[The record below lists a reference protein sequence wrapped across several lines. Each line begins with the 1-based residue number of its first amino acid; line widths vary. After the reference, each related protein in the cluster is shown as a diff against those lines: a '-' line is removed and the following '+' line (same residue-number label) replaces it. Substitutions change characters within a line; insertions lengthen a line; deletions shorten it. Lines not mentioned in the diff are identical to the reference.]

1 MLFVRE
7 FEIIADE
14 DGYLAVPF
22 DMDGGTEGGTR
33 EEAVAMAADW
43 LRVTALDALLHGY
56 APPGGSVGHAP
67 QEGGWVVAVAVS
79 VELSDAPA
87 MTSTQ
92 AAKALGVSTARVAQ
106 MCSAGQLA
114 SWKVGSTRM
123 VAVESVEERLALSPQ
138 PGRPSTRVHKA
149 VPA

>member
-43 LRVTALDALLHGY
+43 LRVTALDALLHGH
-56 APPGGSVGHAP
+56 ALPGGGSLATP
-67 QEGGWVVAVAVS
+67 R
-79 VELSDAPA
+79 
-87 MTSTQ
+87 
-92 AAKALGVSTARVAQ
+92 KRVD
-106 MCSAGQLA
+106 G
-114 SWKVGSTRM
+114 
-123 VAVESVEERLALSPQ
+123 LSPL
-138 PGRPSTRVHKA
+138 P
-149 VPA
+149 